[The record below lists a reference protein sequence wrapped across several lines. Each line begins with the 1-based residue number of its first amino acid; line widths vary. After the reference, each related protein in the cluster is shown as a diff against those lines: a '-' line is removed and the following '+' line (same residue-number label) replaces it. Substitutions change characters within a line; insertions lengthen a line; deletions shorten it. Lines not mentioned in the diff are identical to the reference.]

1 MAKRSS
7 HKESVL
13 KRNAFLVVG
22 GLTTLYFLYTLNK
35 NKMDTNPQKKTS
47 KKKQGTM
54 DKVIFGLLIGGAIGS
69 VLGLTVAPEKGK
81 KVRKGLKKTGKKI
94 SEKIEEHEDAVAVV
108 TNKSKGLLSFVTS
121 KILGAK
127 EEHEEG
133 SILDWIADMDV
144 IPNEAEEE
152 ISQ

>member
-1 MAKRSS
+1 
-7 HKESVL
+7 
-13 KRNAFLVVG
+13 
-22 GLTTLYFLYTLNK
+22 
-35 NKMDTNPQKKTS
+35 MDTNPQKKTS